1 MGGEAGGEGAGIG
14 GDAGGETGGGGS
26 GGGRTSGPATGG
38 DPDGGEGGNETL
50 NVTVAVETLP
60 AVSVPVISNE
70 RDPTSEG
77 TTPPFR
83 NDGDTHPAG
92 GSTPASGGSAPDKA
106 SVHWNA
112 MVVPATTSLGLGGVV
127 TIVGAVLSTQMNTF
141 AWEVPPESKVA
152 GAFAVNPLTP
162 SKHLTG
168 PV

>member
-1 MGGEAGGEGAGIG
+1 MVTQA
-14 GDAGGETGGGGS
+14 DDGGGGS

-38 DPDGGEGGNETL
+38 GPGGEDGGGNETL

-60 AVSVPVISNE
+60 AVSVPVMSNE
-70 RDPTSEG
+70 RAPTSEG

-83 NDGDTHPAG
+83 NVGDTHPAG
-92 GSTPASGGSAPDKA
+92 GSSPASGGSAPDKA

-141 AWEVPPESKVA
+141 ACEVPPESKIA

-168 PV
+168 PE